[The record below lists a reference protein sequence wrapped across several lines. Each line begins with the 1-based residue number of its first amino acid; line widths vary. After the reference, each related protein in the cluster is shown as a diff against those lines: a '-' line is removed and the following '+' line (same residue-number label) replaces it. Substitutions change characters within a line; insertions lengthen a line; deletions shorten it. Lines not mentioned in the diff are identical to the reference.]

1 MVWNTLSYKTIFDF
15 CHGGMMW
22 WEDKTL
28 AARAAPVRLVAFDVD
43 GVCTDGRFYYGP
55 EGEAL
60 HAFHARD
67 GMGLVL
73 ARQNGLP
80 TAAISGRKSSN
91 VQARLGELGVP
102 HILQGIKDKPA
113 QLDELRQHYNCQWA
127 EVAFVGDDVNDI
139 QLLQHVGLA
148 ATVADAAFGIS
159 DHAHCTLQAAGG
171 RGALRELLEG
181 ILRVQGRWP
190 Y

>member
-1 MVWNTLSYKTIFDF
+1 MVAGTLSYKPVFAF

-22 WEDKTL
+22 WEDKAL
-28 AARAAPVRLVAFDVD
+28 AARAATVRLVAFDVD
-43 GVCTDGRFYYGP
+43 GVCTDGRLYYGP
-55 EGEAL
+55 DGEAL

-67 GMGLVL
+67 GMGLVM

-80 TAAISGRKSSN
+80 TAAISGRKSKN

-113 QLDELRQHYNCQWA
+113 QLEDLRQQHHCEWDQ
-127 EVAFVGDDVNDI
+127 VAFVGDDVNDI
-139 QLLQHVGLA
+139 QLLQRVGLA
-148 ATVADAAFGIS
+148 AAVPDAAFGIS
-159 DHAHCTLQAAGG
+159 EHAHFTLQALGG

-181 ILRVQGRWP
+181 ILRVQGKWP
-190 Y
+190 F